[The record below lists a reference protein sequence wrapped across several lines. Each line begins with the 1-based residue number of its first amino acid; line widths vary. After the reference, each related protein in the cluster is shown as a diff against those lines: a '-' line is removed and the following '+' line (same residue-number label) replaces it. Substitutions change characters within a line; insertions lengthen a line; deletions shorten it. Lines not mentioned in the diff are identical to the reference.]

1 MKKNCFLILSMIFA
15 FAQFVFTQ
23 ESSQLLE
30 YLKKNPDLEKSYKL
44 VKESFLKDPT
54 LDTMTND
61 LIAWHKGLINSQL
74 NEPIKKMIEA
84 WVKDPANYESSKE
97 YTKAEKAFDKIVKES
112 FKKDD
117 KFMKEL
123 GSDELAKW
131 IFNTGAFLS
140 TVYEGFTISEQEQA
154 KSYRVESIIIL
165 HYTRVLMS
173 IISSNNRDEE
183 KVAQSFKK
191 LTKVMITWLNGIP
204 VELRK

>member
-1 MKKNCFLILSMIFA
+1 MKKNYLFALIMILA
-15 FAQFVFTQ
+15 FSQFGFTQ
-23 ESSQLLE
+23 ESMQLLE

-44 VKESFLKDPT
+44 VKESFQKDPT

-61 LIAWHKGLINSQL
+61 LISWHKGLINSQL
-74 NEPIKKMIEA
+74 DEPIKKLIEA
-84 WVKDPANYESSKE
+84 WVKDPSNYENSKE
-97 YTKAEKAFDKIVKES
+97 YQKAEKSFDKIVKES

-123 GSDELAKW
+123 GSDDLAKW
-131 IFNTGAFLS
+131 IFNTGTFLS

-154 KSYRVESIIIL
+154 KSYRIESIIIL

-173 IISSNNRDEE
+173 IISSNTRDEE
-183 KVAQSFKK
+183 KVSQSFKK

-204 VELRK
+204 VDLRK